1 MVRRT
6 DCSEHA
12 SSGLDEDKSSVMK
25 TLSLRLRAPLRR
37 YFMNRH
43 IPPHEV
49 DDLVQEVFLKL
60 AARGGVD
67 HVERIEPYVFATA
80 SNLLRDRRRH
90 MTSHAA
96 ESHVPYDESV
106 HGSTRSPLEPDRILL
121 GTQLITRM
129 VEALYE
135 LPERTRA
142 VFSLYHFE
150 ELTHADIA
158 KRLGIAL
165 STVEKNIAR
174 ANAHLLKRLGL

>member
-6 DCSEHA
+6 DCSENPPG
-12 SSGLDEDKSSVMK
+12 GLDPETSTVMK

-37 YFMNRH
+37 YFTNRH

-60 AARGGVD
+60 SARGGVD

-90 MTSHAA
+90 LTSHAA
-96 ESHVPYDESV
+96 ESHVPYDETA
-106 HGSTRSPLEPDRILL
+106 HGYSRATLEPDRILL
-121 GTQLITRM
+121 GTQRVTQL
-129 VEALYE
+129 VQALYE
-135 LPERTRA
+135 LPERMRV

-150 ELTHADIA
+150 ELSHKEIA
-158 KRLGIAL
+158 RRLGIAL

-174 ANAHLLKRLGL
+174 ANAHLLKRLDP

>member
-6 DCSEHA
+6 DCSENA
-12 SSGLDEDKSSVMK
+12 PRAPEPDTETVMK
-25 TLSLRLRAPLRR
+25 TLSQRLRAPLRR
-37 YFMNRH
+37 YFMNRQ

-60 AARGGVD
+60 SARGGVG

-90 MTSHAA
+90 LTSRAA
-96 ESHVPYDESV
+96 ESHVPYDEAS
-106 HGSTRSPLEPDRILL
+106 HGHTRGTLEPDRILL
-121 GTQLITRM
+121 GTQLVTQL
-129 VEALYE
+129 VQALYE

-150 ELTHADIA
+150 ELSHKEIA

-174 ANAHLLKRLGL
+174 ANAYLLKRLGL

>member
-121 GTQLITRM
+121 GAQLITRM

>member
-6 DCSEHA
+6 DCSQNLPA
-12 SSGLDEDKSSVMK
+12 GLDPGKSSVIK

-43 IPPHEV
+43 VPLHEV

-60 AARGGVD
+60 SARGGVD

-96 ESHVPYDESV
+96 ESHVPYDEAV
-106 HGSTRSPLEPDRILL
+106 HGSQRGTLEPDRILL
-121 GTQLITRM
+121 GTQQVTRL
-129 VEALYE
+129 VAALYE
-135 LPERTRA
+135 LPERMRA

-150 ELTHADIA
+150 ELTHAEIA
-158 KRLGIAL
+158 RRLGIAL
-165 STVEKNIAR
+165 STVEKNLGR

>member
-6 DCSEHA
+6 DCSENA
-12 SSGLDEDKSSVMK
+12 LGGLDPETGAVMK

-60 AARGGVD
+60 SARGGVD

-90 MTSHAA
+90 LTSHAA
-96 ESHVPYDESV
+96 ESHVPYDEAI
-106 HGSTRSPLEPDRILL
+106 HGHTRAPLEPDRILL
-121 GTQLITRM
+121 GAQQVTRL

-135 LPERTRA
+135 LPERMRV
-142 VFSLYHFE
+142 VFCLYHFE
-150 ELTHADIA
+150 ELPHKEIA
-158 KRLGIAL
+158 RRLGIAL

-174 ANAHLLKRLGL
+174 ANAHLLNRLGL

>member
-1 MVRRT
+1 MVRRI
-6 DCSEHA
+6 DCSEHTPP
-12 SSGLDEDKSSVMK
+12 GLDEAKSSVMK

-43 IPPHEV
+43 VPPHEV

-60 AARGGVD
+60 SARGGVD

-90 MTSHAA
+90 QTSHAA
-96 ESHVPYDESV
+96 ESHVPYDEAV
-106 HGSTRSPLEPDRILL
+106 HGSTRATLEPDRILL
-121 GTQLITRM
+121 GSQLVTRM

-150 ELTHADIA
+150 ELTHAEIA
-158 KRLGIAL
+158 RRLGIAL

>member
-6 DCSEHA
+6 DCSKDA
-12 SSGLDEDKSSVMK
+12 PSGLDEDRSAVMK

-37 YFMNRH
+37 FFLNRQV
-43 IPPHEV
+43 PPHEV
-49 DDLVQEVFLKL
+49 DDLVQDVFLKL
-60 AARGGVD
+60 AARGGVE

-96 ESHVPYDESV
+96 EAHVPYEESV
-106 HGSTRSPLEPDRILL
+106 HGSTRTPLEPDRVLL
-121 GTQLITRM
+121 GSQLVSRL

-142 VFSLYHFE
+142 VFTLYHFE
-150 ELTHADIA
+150 ELPHAEIA

-174 ANAHLLKRLGL
+174 TNAYLLKRLGL

>member
-6 DCSEHA
+6 DCSENTPA
-12 SSGLDEDKSSVMK
+12 GLDRETSTAMK

-37 YFMNRH
+37 YFLNRH
-43 IPPHEV
+43 IAPHEV

-60 AARGGVD
+60 SARGGMD

-80 SNLLRDRRRH
+80 SNLLRDRRRSL
-90 MTSHAA
+90 TSHAA

-106 HGSTRSPLEPDRILL
+106 HGLTRATLEPDRILL
-121 GTQLITRM
+121 GTQQVTQL
-129 VEALYE
+129 VAALYE
-135 LPERTRA
+135 LPERMRV

-150 ELTHADIA
+150 ELSHKEIA
-158 KRLGIAL
+158 RRLGIAL

-174 ANAHLLKRLGL
+174 ANAYLLKRLDP

>member
-6 DCSEHA
+6 DCSENA
-12 SSGLDEDKSSVMK
+12 PPGLDEGKSAVMK
-25 TLSLRLRAPLRR
+25 TLSLRLRTPLRR

-43 IPPHEV
+43 IPPHEI

-60 AARGGVD
+60 SARGGVD

-80 SNLLRDRRRH
+80 SNLLRDRHRH
-90 MTSHAA
+90 LTSHAA
-96 ESHVPYDESV
+96 EAHVPYDEAA
-106 HGSTRSPLEPDRILL
+106 HGSTRSTLEPDRILL
-121 GTQLITRM
+121 GTQQVTRL

-135 LPERTRA
+135 LPERMRA

-150 ELTHADIA
+150 ELTHAEIA

-165 STVEKNIAR
+165 STVEKNLGR
-174 ANAHLLKRLGL
+174 ANAQLLKRLGL

>member
-6 DCSEHA
+6 DCSENA
-12 SSGLDEDKSSVMK
+12 PGGLDPGNSTVMK
-25 TLSLRLRAPLRR
+25 TLSLRLRGPLRR
-37 YFMNRH
+37 YFMNRN

-60 AARGGVD
+60 SARGGVD
-67 HVERIEPYVFATA
+67 HVERVEPYVFATA

-96 ESHVPYDESV
+96 EAHVPYDEAI
-106 HGSTRSPLEPDRILL
+106 HGYTRSALEPDRVLL
-121 GTQLITRM
+121 GAQLVTRLM
-129 VEALYE
+129 EALYE

-142 VFSLYHFE
+142 VFTLYHFE
-150 ELTHADIA
+150 DLTHKEIA

-165 STVEKNIAR
+165 STVEKNMAR
-174 ANAHLLKRLGL
+174 ANAYLLNRLGL